1 MIDRADVVVGLAWGD
16 EAKGKIASQ
25 LASSIGNNGLPYYN
39 MVARWGGGNNAGHT
53 VVVNDKKY
61 KTHLVPSGVFY
72 GVQSLIGPGCVL
84 HPESFHKE
92 LAYLAE
98 NGFDTSLVKVAP
110 NCHIVLDK
118 HITFDKENLA
128 KKLGTTGRGIGPCYA
143 DKAARAGVLAIDALD
158 SEFIWNGKL
167 EGNLLCEGAQGVW
180 LDINYGLYPYVTSS
194 ITLPYGACSI
204 GFPTQKIE
212 KIWGAAKIYD
222 TKSGEDPR
230 FPSRLLE
237 DPVLKMLAD
246 LGEEYGVTTGRR
258 RKVNWLN
265 LDMLINAIRA
275 TGTTHLVVSKC
286 DVIKKLGQ
294 FKLSHGGRLIKFS
307 SLEEMINFIDTS
319 VRNSSSQIEVVKFS
333 YSPKVI

>member
-1 MIDRADVVVGLAWGD
+1 MIDRADIVVGLAWGD
-16 EAKGKIASQ
+16 EAKGKITSQ
-25 LASSIGNNGLPYYN
+25 LASSTGSDGSPYYDI
-39 MVARWGGGNNAGHT
+39 VARWGGGNNAGHT
-53 VVVNDKKY
+53 VIVNDKKY

-72 GVQSLIGPGCVL
+72 GVKSLIGPGCIL
-84 HPESFHKE
+84 RPESFFKE
-92 LAYLAE
+92 LDYLSE
-98 NGFDTSLVKVAP
+98 NGFDTSLVKVAS

-118 HITFDKENLA
+118 HIAFDKENLS

-143 DKAARAGVLAIDALD
+143 DKAARAGILAIDVLD
-158 SEFIWNGKL
+158 SEFIWDGKL

-204 GFPTQKIE
+204 GFPTQKIK

-265 LDMLINAIRA
+265 LDMLINAIRV

-294 FKLSHGGRLIKFS
+294 FKLSHGGRLIGFS
-307 SLEEMINFIDTS
+307 SLEEMINFIDIN
-319 VRNSSSQIEVVKFS
+319 VRNSSPLIEVIKFS